1 MSANNLVTANVS
13 AVPQGSYIHVNPVG
27 TRQSG
32 EKIIITATTDLQ
44 VGSPVLF
51 DVLPSA
57 VSPTRKSPAGAS
69 SGATGTVS
77 VYSGQ
82 DRKQN
87 LLGFEV
93 DLSAFQPGDYHVLA
107 SSANND
113 ITGTEEFTVVS
124 ATNKKPPVPVFTRSP
139 QPAIVGQPVAF
150 DGSGSTDPDGKI
162 IIWQW
167 DFGDGTPLTS
177 PTGSP
182 NDAHATHTYRS
193 GGNYKAGL
201 KVIDNSEQVMWAYN
215 EVSVVVPVPPV
226 ADFLVS
232 PLSGQAY
239 ENHPFAVTL
248 SDTSTGSPLT
258 WAWYVDNNL
267 VSQLRT
273 YSQSIFTKPGNY
285 TIRLV
290 VTNDYGTSAKEK
302 QVKVLPF
309 ETTTITVTRTPAS
322 PTRTATGTL
331 EQTPVTVA
339 PVPTTLVPLCPDC
352 DNPCVLFSL
361 PCLWIDILIVL
372 IIVIFVILYIRNL
385 RLSRQHPMRKQKETP
400 DSTKPPGLTEE
411 KGSPIPDV
419 TIIARGGIS
428 PGGLEVTIPDIHMDV
443 ESGIHHLDKE
453 E

>member
-1 MSANNLVTANVS
+1 MANVS
-13 AVPQGSYIHVNPVG
+13 AAPQGSYIRVNPVG
-27 TRQSG
+27 THQAG
-32 EKIIITATTDLQ
+32 EKITITATTDLP

-57 VSPTRKSPAGAS
+57 VSPVRKSQAGVS
-69 SGATGTVS
+69 SGATGTVT

-87 LLGFEV
+87 LLGFDV
-93 DLSAFQPGDYHVLA
+93 DLSAFQPGDYHILA
-107 SSANND
+107 TSANNA
-113 ITGTEEFTVVS
+113 ITGTEEFTVVP
-124 ATNKKPPVPVFTRSP
+124 ATTKKPPVPVFTCSP
-139 QPAIVGQPVAF
+139 QPAIVGQPVTF

-162 IIWQW
+162 ITWQW
-167 DFGDGTPLTS
+167 DFGDGTSLTS

-193 GGNYKAGL
+193 DGNYKAGL
-201 KVIDNSEQVMWAYN
+201 KVVDNSEQVVWAYN

-226 ADFLVS
+226 ADFSVS

-302 QVKVLPF
+302 QVTVLPF
-309 ETTTITVTRTPAS
+309 ETTTTTVTRTPAS
-322 PTRTATGTL
+322 QTRAVTRTL
-331 EQTPVTVA
+331 EQTPVTIT
-339 PVPTTLVPLCPDC
+339 PVPTTLVPPCPDC
-352 DNPCVLFSL
+352 DNPCVLFTI

-385 RLSRQHPMRKQKETP
+385 RPPRQRPVIRTEKTP
-400 DSTKPPGLTEE
+400 DPTKPPGHTEE
-411 KGSPIPDV
+411 KGPPIPDV

-428 PGGLEVTIPDIHMDV
+428 PRGLEVNIPDVHMDV
-443 ESGIHHLDKE
+443 ESGIHHHDNE

>member
-1 MSANNLVTANVS
+1 MANVS

-27 TRQSG
+27 TRQAG
-32 EKIIITATTDLQ
+32 EKITITATTDLP

-57 VSPTRKSPAGAS
+57 VSPARKSPAGIL
-69 SGATGTVS
+69 SGATGTVT

-87 LLGFEV
+87 LLGFDV
-93 DLSAFQPGDYHVLA
+93 DLSAFQPGDYHILA
-107 SSANND
+107 TSANNA

-124 ATNKKPPVPVFTRSP
+124 ATTKKPPVPVFSWAP
-139 QPAIVGQPVAF
+139 QPAIVGQLVTF

-162 IIWQW
+162 ISWQW

-182 NDAHATHTYRS
+182 DDAHATHTYRS
-193 GGNYKAGL
+193 EGTYKAGL
-201 KVIDNSEQVMWAYN
+201 KVVDNSEQVVWTYN
-215 EVSVVVPVPPV
+215 EVSVVIPVPPV

-232 PLSGQAY
+232 PLSGLAY

-248 SDTSTGSPLT
+248 SDMSTGSPLT

-302 QVKVLPF
+302 QVTVLPF
-309 ETTTITVTRTPAS
+309 ETTTTTMTRTPAS
-322 PTRTATGTL
+322 QARTVTGTPK
-331 EQTPVTVA
+331 QTPLTVT
-339 PVPTTLVPLCPDC
+339 PLPTTPVQPCPDC
-352 DNPCVLFSL
+352 DNPCVLFTI

-372 IIVIFVILYIRNL
+372 IIVMSVILYIRNL
-385 RLSRQHPMRKQKETP
+385 
-400 DSTKPPGLTEE
+400 KPPRRLPVTRPKEMPDLTKHPGQTEE
-411 KGSPIPDV
+411 KGPPIPDV

-428 PGGLEVTIPDIHMDV
+428 PRGLEVNIPDIHMDV
-443 ESGIHHLDKE
+443 ESGIHHHDNE